1 MQLCS
6 APILARR
13 LQLSLLGMSTECI
26 DPWTGRPQSQTQS
39 LGGGYGAL
47 ASGGCLPPPTSASW
61 NLPRWRASLAAAVLC
76 YINLLNYMNWFIIPG
91 EQGRG
96 DPGQD
101 PRYPHLTSPCLCTH
115 HGLAPSTHPSLG
127 AHLWWSPLTKWS
139 LASPEWS
146 QARMRHNVWGQ
157 GH

>member
-6 APILARR
+6 APVLARR

-26 DPWTGRPQSQTQS
+26 DPWTGGPQSQTQS
-39 LGGGYGAL
+39 PGGGYGTL

-91 EQGRG
+91 KQGRG

-101 PRYPHLTSPCLCTH
+101 LQVPPPYKPMTV
-115 HGLAPSTHPSLG
+115 HPSWPSSQ
-127 AHLWWSPLTKWS
+127 HPSFSWSTS
-139 LASPEWS
+139 LVVSP
-146 QARMRHNVWGQ
+146 H
-157 GH
+157 

>member
-1 MQLCS
+1 MQLCL
-6 APILARR
+6 APVLARR

-26 DPWTGRPQSQTQS
+26 DPSTGGPQSQTQS
-39 LGGGYGAL
+39 LGAGYGAL

-91 EQGRG
+91 EQGRD

-101 PRYPHLTSPCLCTH
+101 LQVPPTLQAHDC
-115 HGLAPSTHPSLG
+115 APTVTFLPAPIL
-127 AHLWWSPLTKWS
+127 LWWSHLTKWS

-146 QARMRHNVWGQ
+146 QARKGHNVWGQ